1 MRSQLSYRSKRELLL
16 QIAPRYREASLAL
29 KTVILDEFVAA
40 TGYARKYAI
49 RLLSHPV
56 APKLKIE
63 RPRPARYGLEVQQAL
78 HLAWTA
84 ANHICAKRLIPFL
97 PTLVDSLER
106 HGHLQLSE
114 ECRRQLLSMS
124 PATAD
129 RILQPYRRQERH
141 GISTTRSGTL
151 LKKQI
156 PIRTFN
162 DWNETTPGFM
172 EADLVAH
179 CGSQAEGSYLFT
191 LTLTD
196 IATGWTECLPLLG
209 RGQEAVIAA
218 LKRAR
223 QLLPF
228 PLLGIDTDNG
238 GEFINV
244 ELAAYCQQE
253 QITFT
258 RGRPR
263 KSNDQCYVE
272 QKNGQIVRQVV
283 GYDRFTGELAYRQ
296 LTELYRALRVYVNCF
311 QPSMKLQAKE
321 REGSKVRRSYDQAQ
335 TPMQRLL
342 ASGTIP
348 LKPQQ
353 ELLRITQALDPL
365 RLLSQLE
372 HLQKAL
378 WQHAVPSEAV
388 PPPSPLRFEV
398 G

>member
-1 MRSQLSYRSKRELLL
+1 
-16 QIAPRYREASLAL
+16 
-29 KTVILDEFVAA
+29 
-40 TGYARKYAI
+40 
-49 RLLSHPV
+49 
-56 APKLKIE
+56 
-63 RPRPARYGLEVQQAL
+63 
-78 HLAWTA
+78 
-84 ANHICAKRLIPFL
+84 
-97 PTLVDSLER
+97 
-106 HGHLQLSE
+106 
-114 ECRRQLLSMS
+114 MS

-129 RILQPYRRQERH
+129 RILQPYRKQERH

-162 DWNETTPGFM
+162 DWKESAPGFM

-179 CGSQAEGSYLFT
+179 CGPQAEGSYLFT

-209 RGQEAVIAA
+209 RGQEVVIAA

-238 GEFINV
+238 GEFINM
-244 ELAAYCQQE
+244 ELAAYCEQE

-283 GYDRFTGELAYRQ
+283 GYDRFDFRACSTFNSRNGTERCGSMSIAFSPGCYSRRKSEMAVKYGGPTSKLKHRCSGCWPLVPYR
-296 LTELYRALRVYVNCF
+296 
-311 QPSMKLQAKE
+311 
-321 REGSKVRRSYDQAQ
+321 
-335 TPMQRLL
+335 
-342 ASGTIP
+342 
-348 LKPQQ
+348 
-353 ELLRITQALDPL
+353 
-365 RLLSQLE
+365 
-372 HLQKAL
+372 
-378 WQHAVPSEAV
+378 
-388 PPPSPLRFEV
+388 
-398 G
+398 